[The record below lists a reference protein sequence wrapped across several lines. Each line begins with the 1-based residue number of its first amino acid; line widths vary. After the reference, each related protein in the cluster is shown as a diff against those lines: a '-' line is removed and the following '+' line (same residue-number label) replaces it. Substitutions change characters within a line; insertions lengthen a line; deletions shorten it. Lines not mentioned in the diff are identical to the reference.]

1 MEFFRQQ
8 RAPHRTRIFSF
19 ISPRPRDRFPSTFT
33 VYGFPSGLLVAA
45 LRKWSSKGWK
55 ATKKKSSVVVKEKR
69 SNKFR
74 QGLEKENQW
83 NEVKAREWR
92 VKMMKRKERKDRI
105 GGKRRT
111 GNEKGKVTIVTE
123 LSYLRSLARL
133 LTTLDTR
140 V

>member
-1 MEFFRQQ
+1 M
-8 RAPHRTRIFSF
+8 
-19 ISPRPRDRFPSTFT
+19 
-33 VYGFPSGLLVAA
+33 
-45 LRKWSSKGWK
+45 
-55 ATKKKSSVVVKEKR
+55 VVKEKR

-74 QGLEKENQW
+74 QGLEKENQR